1 MGIELK
7 QNLRQT
13 QSLLL
18 SPQIQ
23 QAIKILTLGRAELQ
37 EYVSEELKENPCLE
51 ESANKT
57 NEGLGTAAEIAVGT
71 GVSSFES
78 AQSGEM
84 GQTSAGD
91 FDPSLADLGQ
101 ALMSAIGSSD
111 HYSNNNENPE
121 YAEFDTPLYDKMGR
135 QSSSLHDEIEEQ
147 LRMMHLTDHE
157 LSCALTVL
165 QYVNDDGYFSSNLQD
180 VASENSV
187 ELDDCLSGL
196 QAIQRCEPTGVG
208 ARDLQEC
215 LLLQIRAQSEIP
227 ALVERIVSDYWTELE
242 RVDIKKIAR
251 GLKADLEDVK
261 DAINFIRSE
270 LDPKPARQF
279 GDGENHAVEP
289 DVYIFMRA
297 GQWVVS
303 LNEDGL
309 PRLKVSKE
317 YEKLIESI
325 SNKGRSPQQ
334 SELKNFVN
342 TRIKSAKWL
351 VRALAERNKTILR
364 VTEVITARQ
373 SEFLERGVEFLRPM
387 TLKNIA
393 EELGLHESTI
403 SRTTTNKYVQTPQG
417 LFELKYFF
425 NSAMA
430 KNSGEQLASETIRVW
445 VADMIRNEDAAKPLS
460 DQDIANVIATTKN
473 LNVARRTVAK
483 YREGMGIPSSSHR
496 VRKF

>member
-51 ESANKT
+51 ESSKKIS
-57 NEGLGTAAEIAVGT
+57 ESLGTAAEIAVGSSA
-71 GVSSFES
+71 SSFDT
-78 AQSGEM
+78 AISGEM
-84 GQTSAGD
+84 GQTSVGD

-101 ALMSAIGSSD
+101 ALLSAIGSSD
-111 HYSNNNENPE
+111 SHSTYPVNGESV
-121 YAEFDTPLYDKMGR
+121 EFDTPLYDKMGT
-135 QSSSLHDEIEEQ
+135 QSSNLHDEIEDQ
-147 LRMMHLTDHE
+147 LRMMHLTVHE
-157 LSCALTVL
+157 LSCALTML
-165 QYVNDDGYFSSNLQD
+165 QYVNDDGYLAVSLAE
-180 VASENSV
+180 VASENSL
-187 ELDDCLSGL
+187 EADDCLNAL
-196 QAIQRCEPTGVG
+196 HAIQRCEPTGVG

-215 LLLQIRAQSEIP
+215 LLLQIRAQDEIP
-227 ALVERIVSDYWTELE
+227 PLVERIVSDYWTELE

-251 GLKADLEDVK
+251 GLKAELEDVK

-279 GDGENHAVEP
+279 GDSNNHVVEP
-289 DVYIFMRA
+289 DVYIFMRN

-317 YEKLIESI
+317 YEKLIDSI
-325 SNKGRSPQQ
+325 STKGRTPQQ
-334 SELKNFVN
+334 SELRNFVN

-351 VRALAERNKTILR
+351 VRALLERNKTILR
-364 VTEVITARQ
+364 VTEVLAARQ
-373 SEFLERGVEFLRPM
+373 SEFLERGVDFLRPM
-387 TLKNIA
+387 TLKNIS

-445 VADMIRNEDAAKPLS
+445 VAELIRNEDASKPLS
-460 DQDIANVIATTKN
+460 DQEIANVIATTKN

>member
-57 NEGLGTAAEIAVGT
+57 SESLGTAAEIAVGT
-71 GVSSFES
+71 GANSFETS
-78 AQSGEM
+78 QSGEM
-84 GQTSAGD
+84 ANGSAAD

-111 HYSNNNENPE
+111 TSSSYNENPE
-121 YAEFDTPLYDKMGR
+121 YAEFDTPLYEKMGR
-135 QSSSLHDEIEEQ
+135 QSSNLHDEIEDQ

-165 QYVNDDGYFSSNLQD
+165 QYVNDDGYLSCPLTE
-180 VASENSV
+180 VASENSL
-187 ELDDCLSGL
+187 EADDCLSGL

-279 GDGENHAVEP
+279 GDGDNHVVEP

-297 GQWVVS
+297 GKWVVS

-325 SNKGRSPQQ
+325 SIKGRSPQQ

-364 VTEVITARQ
+364 VTEVLTARQ

-445 VADMIRNEDAAKPLS
+445 VAEMIRNEDAAKPLS

>member
-51 ESANKT
+51 ESANKG
-57 NEGLGTAAEIAVGT
+57 NEGLASAAEIAVGA
-71 GVSSFES
+71 GSSNS
-78 AQSGEM
+78 DAVHSGEM
-84 GQTSAGD
+84 AQGSAGD

-101 ALMSAIGSSD
+101 ALMSAIGSSNSS
-111 HYSNNNENPE
+111 SNYNENPE
-121 YAEFDTPLYDKMGR
+121 YAEFDTPLYEKMGR

-147 LRMMHLTDHE
+147 LRMMHLT
-157 LSCALTVL
+157 VL
-165 QYVNDDGYFSSNLQD
+165 QYLNDDGYLSCSLAE
-180 VASENSV
+180 VATENSL
-187 ELDDCLSGL
+187 ESDDCLCGL

-279 GDGENHAVEP
+279 GDGNNHVVEP

-297 GQWVVS
+297 GKWIVS

-317 YEKLIESI
+317 YEKLIDSI

-364 VTEVITARQ
+364 VTEVLTARQ